1 MARATLRKVAELAGV
16 HVSDCVAGAR
26 PRNRITGV
34 NSATVVRVKAAAERL
49 GYRRHLMA
57 GPVVS
62 TAGGR
67 ARSASP
73 SPTSATPFVSTVTS
87 GVSKN
92 VLEPNRFMTV
102 IAETQDDHLSLQR
115 TARAL
120 RQPSSR
126 RRHHNRRA
134 RLPNAEELIRFRTAT
149 RMPSQCSPF
158 AGSRAAGR
166 YPTVRID
173 DRLGGELVAGFL
185 MQLGHRRIAQLPGPH
200 DIQPFLDRAAGLQET
215 VEAMGGEIVPLR
227 ALCKH
232 PTYEE
237 GQRLMGQL
245 LGSGATTPTVVFAH
259 NDPNRDRALDV
270 IKRSGLRCPEDISIV
285 GYNDNQYVE
294 HLSPPLTTVRIR
306 PYEMGRAAAEM
317 ALQVITTSERPEDIV
332 LPPQLVPRGST
343 KRNQVREAT

>member
-1 MARATLRKVAELAGV
+1 VARATLRKVAEMAGV
-16 HVSDCVAGAR
+16 HVSTASRALDPGTESR
-26 PRNRITGV
+26 V
-34 NSATVVRVKAAAERL
+34 NSATVVRVKAVAEQL
-49 GYRRHLMA
+49 GYRRHMIASGLKR
-57 GPVVS
+57 GRTS
-62 TAGGR
+62 TVGVAVADLGH
-67 ARSASP
+67 
-73 SPTSATPFVSTVTS
+73 PFVSTVLR
-87 GVSKN
+87 GIEN

-102 IAETQDDHLSLQR
+102 IAETQDDDLSLQR
-115 TARAL
+115 TLEHFA
-120 RQPSSR
+120 SR
-126 RRHHNRRA
+126 RVDAVITTAA
-134 RLPNAEELIRFRTAT
+134 RLSNAEELIRFASDE
-149 RMPSQCSPF
+149 MPVVLAVRRLP
-158 AGSRAAGR
+158 GSGL
-166 YPTVRID
+166 PTVRID

-245 LGSGATTPTVVFAH
+245 LGSGATTPTAVFAH
-259 NDPNRDRALDV
+259 NDPIAIGALDV

-294 HLSPPLTTVRIR
+294 HLSPPLTTVRIHS
-306 PYEMGRAAAEM
+306 YEMGRAAAEM